1 MLVNSIRSVPD
12 VQCGPSSPL
21 MLPNSSDKSF
31 SDMPNRVYLT
41 LLLLGLVLLPL
52 ATRGQAQPLQ
62 IEGRVVDASTGAPL
76 PSTNISI
83 GGTSRGTAA
92 NENGEFV
99 LAVDSLPVRLTVSH
113 IGYERVTQEVTEA
126 DADAVE
132 VQMEPTTIAL
142 GEAVATGTTAASY
155 VQNAL
160 ERIERFSGDKSQYT
174 KGVKG
179 FYRQKTGFYQ
189 ETQEGQ
195 VTRADSDTVYTEYME
210 VFYNTFTSPAGIQGV
225 SIDQAR
231 YAQSEEPNYRIYW
244 EDFSFM
250 TREWMQVPPSLPLE
264 ETYMVQPFHPDAET
278 LFSFEIVGRLSQE
291 GRDIVKIAYE
301 PRADLD
307 TPAFAGMLF
316 IDADT
321 YDLYRYEGVVQSSGS
336 FFWNV
341 GGEMENT
348 TFRVAA
354 VFRRLDDLS
363 ATVLDQVRFDLSYEH
378 AVAEYR
384 RRYNTSSTFFVYD
397 HNPTNTFGTAD
408 IENDYTAI
416 DEAEYDPAFWRSN
429 PVLARTPTDESV
441 IQSFE
446 QTGAFGRLVEEPG
459 NSE

>member
-1 MLVNSIRSVPD
+1 M
-12 VQCGPSSPL
+12 
-21 MLPNSSDKSF
+21 
-31 SDMPNRVYLT
+31 
-41 LLLLGLVLLPL
+41 LLPL

-62 IEGRVVDASTGAPL
+62 IEGRVVDASTGASL

-126 DADAVE
+126 AANAVE

-142 GEAVATGTTAASY
+142 GEAVATGRTAASY

-160 ERIERFSGDKSQYT
+160 ERVEHLSEARTRYI

-210 VFYNTFTSPAGIQGV
+210 VFYNTFTSPSGIQGV

-231 YAQSEEPNYRIYW
+231 YAQSEGPNYRLKW
-244 EDFSFM
+244 EDFSVM
-250 TREWMQVPPSLPLE
+250 TREWLQVPPSLPLE
-264 ETYMVQPFHPDAET
+264 ETYMVQPFHPDVET
-278 LFSFEIVGRLSQE
+278 LFSFEIVGRLTQE

-301 PRADLD
+301 PRSDLD

-341 GGEMENT
+341 GGDMENT
-348 TFRVAA
+348 TLRVAA

-397 HNPTNTFGTAD
+397 HNPTDTFGTSD
-408 IENDYTAI
+408 IENDYAAI
-416 DEAEYDPAFWRSN
+416 DEAEYDPAFWRNN